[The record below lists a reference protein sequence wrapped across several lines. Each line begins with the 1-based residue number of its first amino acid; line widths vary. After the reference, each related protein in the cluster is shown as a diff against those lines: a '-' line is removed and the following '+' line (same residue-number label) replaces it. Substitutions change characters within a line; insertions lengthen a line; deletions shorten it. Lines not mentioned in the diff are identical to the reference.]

1 MGKTDGTDKASRE
14 LTSRAPYQS
23 DAQNLYLADILP
35 QKTRIYTSI
44 RFQRANCQ
52 WTVPAMHVCP
62 ALKWMLAPG
71 SRQTKRSY
79 IV

>member
-1 MGKTDGTDKASRE
+1 VGKTDGTDKASRE

-35 QKTRIYTSI
+35 QKREYIHPSASSGRIVNGLCPPCTSG
-44 RFQRANCQ
+44 
-52 WTVPAMHVCP
+52 P

>member
-1 MGKTDGTDKASRE
+1 VGKTDGTDKASRE

-23 DAQNLYLADILP
+23 AAQNLYLADILP

-52 WTVPAMHVCP
+52 WTVPAMHV
-62 ALKWMLAPG
+62 WPG
-71 SRQTKRSY
+71 AKMDVSAGSAAAT
-79 IV
+79 